1 MKCVPAK
8 HVPAYAVG
16 AIALALASIGGTV
29 HAQTTLTISSWA
41 PARHSMTTEVTMG
54 WAAEV
59 EKASNGRLKFQLLAK
74 HPVAAPGTFDAVAE
88 GLVDVAYT
96 GPNYTPARHLLTQLG
111 ELPGGGTTSEI
122 NSVAYNRIHW
132 KYLHQAGEFKG
143 VKLLGVFTHGP
154 GQMFNTKRPI
164 NSAADL
170 KGLKIRTGGGV
181 GEKIAQAFG
190 AASFLKP
197 APESYE
203 LLSSGI
209 ADGVFFPL
217 ESIVAFK
224 LEKVIKYGTLFPGG
238 FYNQGFAFMMNE
250 AKWNT
255 LSKQDQEAIM
265 SASGERLAHIAG
277 QAWDKS
283 DRTAMEALKTS
294 GVQLA
299 PASARL
305 LKDAQDATKVVLDD
319 WMKQATAKGVDGPKV
334 YAEFHAEL
342 KRVAAGK

>member
-1 MKCVPAK
+1 MKRIHASVLSGLSAF
-8 HVPAYAVG
+8 
-16 AIALALASIGGTV
+16 ALSCGSTAL
-29 HAQTTLTISSWA
+29 AQTTLTITSWA
-41 PARHSMTTEVTMG
+41 PLRHMMTREVTMG
-54 WAAEV
+54 WAADV

-74 HPVAAPGTFDAVAE
+74 HPVAAPGTFDAVAQ
-88 GLVDVAYT
+88 GLVDVGYT
-96 GPNYTPARHLLTQLG
+96 APNYTPARHLLTQLG
-111 ELPGGGTTSEI
+111 ELPGGGATSEI

-132 KYLHQAGEFKG
+132 KYLQQAGEFKG

-197 APESYE
+197 APESFE
-203 LLSSGI
+203 LLSTGV
-209 ADGVFFPL
+209 ADGVFFPV
-217 ESIVAFK
+217 ESVTSFN

-250 AKWNT
+250 GKWNS

-265 SASGERLAHIAG
+265 SVSGEHLARLAG
-277 QAWDKS
+277 KGWDKA
-283 DRTAMEALKTS
+283 DRNAAEILKST
-294 GVQLA
+294 GVQMA
-299 PASARL
+299 PASAQL
-305 LKDAQDATKVVLDD
+305 LKDAQVATGAILDD
-319 WMKQATAKGVDGPKV
+319 WKKQATAKGVDGARV
-334 YAEFHAEL
+334 YAEFHEEL